1 MRNNKFRGQCLQSK
15 EMVYGDLIHGVGA
28 KSGNVYILPNKINLA
43 NIKHCDPLDG
53 VLVDPKT
60 VSQFA
65 DLHDKNGNEIWED
78 DIYEGIIKGDYFI
91 VFKKAGAFCGG
102 KNYETSTPLA
112 WESKQ
117 NEVDPVE
124 ALTNWINI
132 VGNRF
137 LNPELLN
144 K

>member
-1 MRNNKFRGQCLQSK
+1 
-15 EMVYGDLIHGVGA
+15 MVYGDLIHGVGA
-28 KSGNVYILPNKINLA
+28 KYGNYYILPDRANLA
-43 NIKHCDPLDG
+43 YVKHCDPLDG
-53 VLVDPKT
+53 VQVDPVT

-65 DLHDKNGNEIWED
+65 DLYDKNGNEIWED
-78 DIYEGIIKGDYFI
+78 DIYEGVKEGDYFI

-102 KNYETSTPLA
+102 KNYETSIPLA
-112 WESKQ
+112 WEAK
-117 NEVDPVE
+117 EYEEEPVE
-124 ALTNWINI
+124 ALTNWINV